1 MTTRDELFPGS
12 DATSVAHREFDW
24 SSTPLGPVESWPT
37 ALVTAIRTVLPSRV
51 GMLIWWGDD
60 LVQIFNEA
68 YTPMAGELFPTA
80 VGQRAEDCWHIAWDS
95 LGPLAMEALGGTA
108 IHRTEQRILLNRFG
122 YVEETFF
129 TFSYSPILAEGGG
142 VDGVFV
148 ATTDVTQQV
157 LADRRMAV
165 LRDLGTMTVGAKGID
180 AVCRES
186 LDLLT
191 GNTDIPFAS
200 IHLHQDDGLGPA
212 SFRPV
217 AVTTTSTTAAV
228 DPDVMLRVTATGV
241 AENVE
246 MGDQSALVLPL
257 RTSSDESTGVLV
269 AGISEFRRL
278 DDPYRVFLDVVADRI
293 STALTD
299 AYAYAAEVRR
309 VADLEELDTAKT
321 RFFENVSHEFRTPL
335 TLLLGPLGEVLEDQ
349 QNALPSS
356 HLRSLQSAR
365 RAALRLQRLVD
376 TLLDVARGDAGG
388 FEVTPEPTD
397 IVALT
402 TECVSMFRDATER
415 SGVTLSVDVD
425 GVQDP
430 HVQIDRTMW
439 THVVMNLISNAV
451 KFTTEGSI
459 TVTLSAS
466 DRGLTVA
473 VADTGPGISEADRPK
488 VFDRFFQVPSIDG
501 RSREGSGVG
510 LSLVSDLVSA
520 MDGSITVDGNSPRG
534 SIFTVTVPL
543 VPSAAP
549 AAVDAST
556 REVTAALGAGYIGEA
571 DMWRPLEP
579 RASQPAP
586 DQRRVVLVEDNAD
599 MRDYLVGLL
608 TEQKWHV
615 AEFADVD
622 SAIAHSRQ
630 NPPDVIVSDITL
642 PGRSGL
648 SLVDEARSDGRLV
661 RIPIVLLSARAGST
675 SIVEGLRLGADDYVT
690 KPFQPTELVARIRV
704 HLELARLR
712 EQLLGRAEREVSSLR
727 TALDSRSVLSQAVGV
742 MMVTARM
749 TPEAAFD
756 HIATQSQA
764 ANVKARVIAE
774 RIVAQFVEDLDNDS
788 DTATET

>member
-1 MTTRDELFPGS
+1 
-12 DATSVAHREFDW
+12 
-24 SSTPLGPVESWPT
+24 
-37 ALVTAIRTVLPSRV
+37 
-51 GMLIWWGDD
+51 
-60 LVQIFNEA
+60 
-68 YTPMAGELFPTA
+68 
-80 VGQRAEDCWHIAWDS
+80 
-95 LGPLAMEALGGTA
+95 
-108 IHRTEQRILLNRFG
+108 
-122 YVEETFF
+122 
-129 TFSYSPILAEGGG
+129 
-142 VDGVFV
+142 
-148 ATTDVTQQV
+148 
-157 LADRRMAV
+157 
-165 LRDLGTMTVGAKGID
+165 
-180 AVCRES
+180 
-186 LDLLT
+186 
-191 GNTDIPFAS
+191 
-200 IHLHQDDGLGPA
+200 
-212 SFRPV
+212 
-217 AVTTTSTTAAV
+217 
-228 DPDVMLRVTATGV
+228 
-241 AENVE
+241 
-246 MGDQSALVLPL
+246 
-257 RTSSDESTGVLV
+257 
-269 AGISEFRRL
+269 
-278 DDPYRVFLDVVADRI
+278 
-293 STALTD
+293 
-299 AYAYAAEVRR
+299 
-309 VADLEELDTAKT
+309 
-321 RFFENVSHEFRTPL
+321 
-335 TLLLGPLGEVLEDQ
+335 
-349 QNALPSS
+349 
-356 HLRSLQSAR
+356 
-365 RAALRLQRLVD
+365 
-376 TLLDVARGDAGG
+376 
-388 FEVTPEPTD
+388 
-397 IVALT
+397 
-402 TECVSMFRDATER
+402 MFRDATER
-415 SGVTLSVDVD
+415 TGVTLSVDVD
-425 GVQDP
+425 GVSDP
-430 HVQIDRTMW
+430 HVEIDRTMW
-439 THVVMNLISNAV
+439 THVVMNLLSNAV
-451 KFTTEGSI
+451 KFTAEGSI
-459 TVTLSAS
+459 TVTLSATA
-466 DRGLTVA
+466 RGLTVA

-488 VFDRFFQVPSIDG
+488 VFDRFYQVPSVDG

-534 SIFTVTVPL
+534 SVFTVTVPL

-549 AAVDAST
+549 ATVDAST

-571 DMWRPLEP
+571 ETWRPLET
-579 RASQPAP
+579 RAGEPAP

-690 KPFQPTELVARIRV
+690 KPFQPTELVARVRV